1 MGIIVF
7 NFMCTR
13 ISTKIYI
20 LLKKAIFLF
29 LMLGINPV
37 HVLQNTS
44 ELYI

>member
-37 HVLQNTS
+37 HAS